1 MLAKHGAAYLVVKLI
16 PAILSLSALVIF
28 TRILTPAEYGVYSL
42 TILVAGVGNAV
53 LLQWLSLGVGR
64 YLPAAGD
71 KEDENRLL
79 TTAKSISFTVFVVV
93 IVLSLGCAALGG
105 FSKFSIIF
113 WVVGFL
119 FAVQGWHELNLKILN
134 TSLKPFDYGKVLIVK
149 SAVGFFLSV
158 LAAYLG
164 FGVAGILVSI
174 IVGSM
179 MACIISRQIWNGLP
193 WFYIDRGYLGKL
205 FAYGAPLTV
214 TYLLIFIIDASDR
227 FFIERI
233 VGVEAV
239 GVYSASYEL
248 SQYSIGMLT
257 SVVHLAALPLVINA
271 LAKEGLL
278 AAGLKLR
285 QTFSLVFAVAVPL
298 SAGMALTAPD
308 IAYSILG
315 DKFRVGATVIIPWI
329 ALAMFLSTMKSYYFD
344 YAFQLSGSTRMQ
356 MGIVF
361 VSAIVNVVFNY
372 FLIAAYGATGA
383 AISTVIAFLVSL
395 ILSWILGLHV
405 FAMPRLPYKNAAQVI
420 LAVVVMAV
428 IVSSINLELSLF
440 SFFLKVILG
449 GAAYIAVLL
458 VFNARYLIAN
468 VPVFLKK

>member
-1 MLAKHGAAYLVVKLI
+1 LLAKHGAAYLVVKLI

-64 YLPAAGD
+64 YLPAVTD
-71 KEDENRLL
+71 KKDEERLL
-79 TTAKSISFTVFVVV
+79 GTARSISFIIFVVV
-93 IVLSLGCAALGG
+93 IVLSLMCAALGA
-105 FSKFSIIF
+105 FSSFSIVF
-113 WVVGFL
+113 WMVGFL
-119 FAVQGWHELNLKILN
+119 FAIQGWYELNLKVLN
-134 TSLKPFDYGKVLIVK
+134 ASLNPFDYGKVLTVK
-149 SAVGFFLSV
+149 SVVGFFLSV
-158 LAAYLG
+158 VAAYLG
-164 FGVAGILVSI
+164 FGAEGILASI
-174 IVGSM
+174 IVGSIA
-179 MACIISRQIWNGLP
+179 ACVISRRIWSGLP
-193 WFYIDRGYLGKL
+193 WFFINRDYLSKL
-205 FAYGAPLTV
+205 FAYGAPLTI
-214 TYLLIFIIDASDR
+214 TYLLIFVIDASDR
-227 FFIERI
+227 FFIERM

-315 DKFRVGATVIIPWI
+315 DKFREGATVIIPWI
-329 ALAMFLSTMKSYYFD
+329 ALAMFLSTIKSYYFD
-344 YAFQLSGSTRMQ
+344 YAFQLSNSTRIQ

-361 VSAIVNVVFNY
+361 VSAVVNVVFNY
-372 FLIAAYGATGA
+372 FLIAEYGATGA

-395 ILSWILGLHV
+395 ILSWALGRRV
-405 FAMPRLPYKNAAQVI
+405 FAMPRLPYKNAAQIIV
-420 LAVVVMAV
+420 AVVVMAAV
-428 IVSSINLELSLF
+428 VSSINFELSVLSF
-440 SFFLKVILG
+440 SLKVILG

-458 VFNARYLIAN
+458 IFNARNLIAN
-468 VPVFLKK
+468 VPALLKK